1 MSCANK
7 HEMKPR
13 SIAPR
18 VCQLLGT
25 GFLVIVV
32 LSHVCAS
39 RHLLPWMGWGLKHS
53 AGHYLGLSSAIL
65 GLILLPSGFLL
76 QAFEKRI

>member
-1 MSCANK
+1 
-7 HEMKPR
+7 
-13 SIAPR
+13 
-18 VCQLLGT
+18 
-25 GFLVIVV
+25 
-32 LSHVCAS
+32 
-39 RHLLPWMGWGLKHS
+39 MGWGLKHS